1 VRGIVIAGL
10 ACAVLALAGLAY
22 AGAQIE
28 KKPVTSDKAFTLP
41 TGEYTLKVNHSRGVS
56 GYPAMG
62 TQKRRAG
69 TLVKY
74 SYSPA
79 SGFDGLVVKL
89 NGAVVAASGVFMM
102 NADRTLDAFAHPY
115 YTLKVMETG
124 YDVGPDEP
132 YTCHVSSCVHEG
144 VPACGIHLVRRG
156 ATVAYSISQNAGNT
170 ASLYLAVYPPAPGCP
185 PSLRTLG
192 VVNPG
197 DTCAGTFI
205 MDRDYTLVLTIDME

>member
-1 VRGIVIAGL
+1 
-10 ACAVLALAGLAY
+10 VLALAGMLNADIS
-22 AGAQIE
+22 GQGKVE
-28 KKPVTSDKAFTLP
+28 VGDKVYIPP
-41 TGEYTLKVNHSRGVS
+41 TGEFTLKVNLSKGVG

-74 SYSPA
+74 SYSPV
-79 SGFDGLVVKL
+79 SGFDGLTVKL
-89 NGAVVAASGVFMM
+89 DGAVVAANGVFAMT
-102 NADRTLDAFAHPY
+102 ADRTLNVSAYPY

-144 VPACGIHLVRRG
+144 VPACGIHRIRRG
-156 ATVAYSISQNAGNT
+156 SAVAYNIRQNAGNT
-170 ASLYLAVYPPAPGCP
+170 ASLYLAAYPPAPGCP
-185 PSLRTLG
+185 PSLRNLG

-197 DTCAGTFI
+197 DTCTGTFI
-205 MDRDYTLVLTIDME
+205 MDRDYSLVLTVDME